1 MRLAALLTLVAMAA
15 QAQGLGR
22 FDRFCRQRGDRGI
35 LCDNLALF
43 EFAPVSGAGMGT
55 PCAGT
60 AITGAKGEVATS
72 TRASNGTCT
81 KTTGGGLATSGIA
94 NGDLVVLTTNQPRVE
109 YGSDGVL
116 GYLSEATATNN
127 ALWSQEMNRTGG
139 SPYALGT
146 TSGATAATLDATDT
160 IVAPDGT
167 TTAETFTFYATTAVQ
182 ESYVGQFVTSAQYV
196 LSIYVKGASG
206 SGTIDLCG
214 NAGGDCSPCAYVS
227 TGWVRCSRAA
237 TAARTNYYI
246 GNNSAANGG
255 TTRPQQ
261 TVYLWGFQLES
272 TSYMTSYIPTTT
284 VAVTRAVDL
293 LTFPAVTSV
302 ASTGCAAATFTP
314 AYTGTV
320 GPAASALLTGGTS
333 GRYLYALGTSS
344 AGVRVYD
351 GTNEISSVNSNHT
364 TGAAR
369 RFLSTWTGSTLTLK
383 NVTDV
388 LSGSGTF
395 TGTMSTSTL
404 EIGAA
409 GWGGV
414 GLNGIVTRVQ
424 LDPSTGRC
432 Q

>member
-1 MRLAALLTLVAMAA
+1 MRLAALLALVAVAA

-22 FDRFCRQRGDRGI
+22 FDRFCRQRSDRGM
-35 LCDNLALF
+35 LCDDVLF
-43 EFAPVSGAGMGT
+43 EFAPVGGRGMGT
-55 PCAGT
+55 ACAGT
-60 AITGAKGEVATS
+60 AITGAKGEVATN

-81 KTTGGGLATSGIA
+81 KTSGGGLATSGIA
-94 NGDLVVLTTNQPRVE
+94 NGDLVVLGSNLPRVE
-109 YGSDGVL
+109 FDSAGTLGVL
-116 GYLSEATATNN
+116 NEPTATNN
-127 ALWSQEMNRTGG
+127 ALWSQGMDNVV
-139 SPYALGT
+139 YALGT
-146 TSGATAATLDATDT
+146 TSGATAATRDATDT

-182 ESYVGQFVTSAQYV
+182 ESYVGQVVGSAQYV

-214 NAGGDCSPCAYVS
+214 NAVGDCSPCSFVS

-237 TAARTNYYI
+237 TAARTNYYV

-272 TSYMTSYIPTTT
+272 TSYATSYIPTTT
-284 VAVTRAVDL
+284 AAGVRAVDL
-293 LTFPAVTSV
+293 LTFANPGGV

-314 AYTGTV
+314 EYTGTV
-320 GPAASALLTGGTS
+320 GPAASALLTGGTA
-333 GRYLYALGTSS
+333 GRYLYTFGTSS
-344 AGVRVYD
+344 AGVRVFD
-351 GTNEISSVNSNHT
+351 GTNDLATGVSNHT
-364 TGAAR
+364 TGQSR
-369 RFLSTWTGSTLTLK
+369 RYLSTWTGATMTLK

-388 LSGSGTF
+388 STVSGTF
-395 TGTMSTSTL
+395 GGTMSTSTL

-409 GWGGV
+409 GWSGV
-414 GLNGIVTRVQ
+414 GLAGIVSRVQ
-424 LDPSTGRC
+424 LDPSVGRC